1 MAQADILYVEDNEDY
16 IDFMKRVMRKMETNV
31 TMTTMT
37 DSKAALSTVT
47 NSDKSS
53 RYRLIILDIHMPG
66 LDGIEVLQRIRE
78 HRELIYTPVIMLSTS
93 DNPKA
98 AENCYFSGANGYV
111 VKPVGLQ
118 SLTSAMKYIC
128 DYWLSCN
135 YPHQN

>member
-16 IDFMKRVMRKMETNV
+16 IDFMKRVMKKMESPV

-37 DSKAALSTVT
+37 DSKAALSTVKNT
-47 NSDKSS
+47 DNSP
-53 RYRLIILDIHMPG
+53 RYKLIILDIHMPG
-66 LDGIEVLQRIRE
+66 LDGIEVLQKIRE
-78 HRELIYTPVIMLSTS
+78 QKELIYTPVIMLSTS
-93 DNPKA
+93 DNPKD
-98 AENCYFSGANGYV
+98 AENCYRSGANGYV

-128 DYWLSCN
+128 DFWLNCN